1 MPMENNTPL
10 ELNKTPFSIEAE
22 QSVIGSILIDPQ
34 CMNLVANLIKADQ
47 FYLSQH
53 KIIFSALLS
62 MYDMNQPIDFLTL
75 YEKLKNDGTDE
86 KAGGK
91 TYLTQL
97 VQAVPSAANVD
108 MYCGIVKDR
117 YYARS
122 LLTVAQKIIEEV
134 NNGNKADELIDS
146 AEQEIYNITQGRES
160 GDLVHISKVISQET
174 FDRLQKIADP
184 VTRSDYIGINCGISE
199 LDEAL
204 TGFNKSNLI
213 ILGARPGVGKT
224 SFALN
229 IARNIAVNENK
240 SVAFFSLEMTRDELA
255 QRLLSNE
262 AGIPSDHLR
271 DSSKMTDK
279 EWIRLSQASET
290 LSKAKLYVDETANIT
305 VPQIKAKIRRQK
317 NIDIVIID
325 YLGLIKGSVRSENR
339 VQEVSEISRSLK
351 IMAKDLNIPLLVCAQ
366 LNRGVEGK
374 GGAKH
379 RPGLADLRDSG
390 SIEQDA
396 DVVMF
401 LHKDKDKTDEFGEP
415 DNTVELNVEKNRH
428 GPTPKIKLVW
438 DGQFTRFTAKD
449 FTHEEF

>member
-34 CMNLVANLIKADQ
+34 CMNLVANLVNADQ

-53 KIIFSALLS
+53 KIIFTTLLS

-75 YEKLKNDGTDE
+75 YERLKNDGNDE

-91 TYLTQL
+91 GYLAQL

-117 YYARS
+117 YLARS
-122 LLTVAQKIIEEV
+122 LLSVAQKIIEEV
-134 NNGNKADELIDS
+134 NNGNKADELIDA
-146 AEQEIYNITQGRES
+146 AEQEIYNITQGRET
-160 GDLVHISKVISQET
+160 GDLVHIASVIKNET
-174 FDRLQKIADP
+174 YDRLQKIADP
-184 VTRSDYIGINCGISE
+184 ATRSDFIGINCGISE

-229 IARNIAVNENK
+229 IARNIAVKEKK

-279 EWIRLSQASET
+279 EWISLAQASET
-290 LSKAKLYVDETANIT
+290 LSNARLYVDESANIT
-305 VPQIKAKIRRQK
+305 VSQIKAKIRRQK
-317 NIDIVIID
+317 NIDMVIID
-325 YLGLIKGSVRSENR
+325 YLGLIKGSARSENR

-351 IMAKDLNIPLLVCAQ
+351 IMAKDLNVPLLVCAQ

-379 RPGLADLRDSG
+379 KPGLADLRDSG

-396 DVVMF
+396 DIVMF
-401 LHKDKDKTDEFGEP
+401 LHKENDKTDEFGEP
-415 DNTVELNVEKNRH
+415 DNTVELIVAKNRH
-428 GPTPKIKLVW
+428 GSTPNIKLNW

-449 FTHEEF
+449 YTHEEF